1 MLCSVLEKTL
11 KCIVCNDKNE
21 VISNSLK
28 KKKEKERPLFH
39 CLCCRWN
46 LSFCYWIAPPMPR
59 GLGKDIPD
67 SSLIPPAHVCPRAGQ
82 AHQELLSFL
91 GSSSVGTAFGEDIL
105 VFFHLW
111 DANCRLSLLLVN
123 LSSSCRE
130 KVSSLN
136 VSMGSTG
143 LSQKTFRYPGGLPVA
158 HRWTVHTAING
169 SSSIPG
175 PRSPANK
182 LTCSGFVTRKSK

>member
-1 MLCSVLEKTL
+1 MFCSVLEKTL
-11 KCIVCNDKNE
+11 KCIVCNDKNK
-21 VISNSLK
+21 VISNCLK
-28 KKKEKERPLFH
+28 KKRKKEKTFIPLLVLQMKPEFLLLDSNPH
-39 CLCCRWN
+39 
-46 LSFCYWIAPPMPR
+46 APWAWQRHSRQQPH
-59 GLGKDIPD
+59 
-67 SSLIPPAHVCPRAGQ
+67 SAHVCPRAGQ

-105 VFFHLW
+105 VLFHLW
-111 DANCRLSLLLVN
+111 HANCRLSLLLVN
-123 LSSSCRE
+123 LPSSCRE

-143 LSQKTFRYPGGLPVA
+143 LSQKAFRYPGGLPVA

-169 SSSIPG
+169 SSSIPR